1 MIILFLLAL
10 IALLILFLDQNFD
23 KKRLIRFHCRKNH
36 FLNIVLRF
44 GLSSVAIL
52 SIILIFSPSAFS
64 QIPFNKPLNWITSSL
79 SYLFMSVV
87 PQELIY
93 RAYLFH
99 RYRLILRGKF
109 LPVAISTL
117 TFTFAH
123 IVYENYFA
131 LILTLI
137 GGYYFS
143 RTYQKSR
150 SLMVTVTE
158 HFMYGMLIFSSGVGD
173 ILSGE

>member
-1 MIILFLLAL
+1 
-10 IALLILFLDQNFD
+10 
-23 KKRLIRFHCRKNH
+23 
-36 FLNIVLRF
+36 
-44 GLSSVAIL
+44 
-52 SIILIFSPSAFS
+52 
-64 QIPFNKPLNWITSSL
+64 
-79 SYLFMSVV
+79 
-87 PQELIY
+87 
-93 RAYLFH
+93 
-99 RYRLILRGKF
+99 LILRGKF